1 MNTISPIRPYMGLK
15 NEPLEPQS
23 AQSTQTAPETA
34 VSFKGTIGD
43 TLLKEAAANKTVP
56 TVETIF
62 SKIKSTFGV
71 SADKTKDV
79 LESFVG
85 KIKSLTSENA
95 NLREQLSTTVN
106 SMEQNEQNAKNE
118 LANMEQW
125 WRDSFAKTLEQKNTE
140 IAEKDA
146 KIADLQKYEGMA
158 KVKSVEELDEILP
171 EQFLEILKEA
181 KESEKKAQ
189 DSLLEYVF
197 TGKGQEEFLAQIE
210 RSNKILKAK
219 MAGIEEMP
227 EMAAAYKDSHLK
239 LGFDPIYVAKYML
252 KEALINSEKGLQIM
266 YPPVSKL
273 VEENF
278 NAITAPMRNKN
289 TTYAPTSKC
298 LDDIKTFYNGITAN
312 SKELAK
318 KGYKLIEQSELN
330 GRQYYSF
337 INSKDGSKLD
347 IFKDDLSAGWFGMAR
362 IIDAQGNIKTLN
374 KDWK

>member
-1 MNTISPIRPYMGLK
+1 MNTISPIRSYMSLK
-15 NEPLEPQS
+15 NEPIEPQP
-23 AQSTQTAPETA
+23 TQTTPEPA

-43 TLLKEAAANKTVP
+43 TLLREAATNKTVP

-79 LESFVG
+79 LESFVR
-85 KIKSLTSENA
+85 KIKSLTNENA
-95 NLREQLSTTVN
+95 NLREQLSTTT
-106 SMEQNEQNAKNE
+106 SAMKQNEQTAKDE

-125 WRDSFAKTLEQKNTE
+125 WRDSLAKTLEQKNAE

-171 EQFLEILKEA
+171 EEFLELIKEA

-219 MAGIEEMP
+219 MTGIEKMP
-227 EMAAAYKDSHLK
+227 EMAAAYKDSQLP
-239 LGFDPIYVAKYML
+239 LGFDPIFAAVSML
-252 KEALINSEKGLQIM
+252 RNALINSEKGLQIM

-278 NAITAPMRNKN
+278 NAITAPMRKTN
-289 TTYAPTSKC
+289 TRYAPTSKC
-298 LDDIKTFYNGITAN
+298 LDDVKDFYNRITDN
-312 SKELAK
+312 SKKLTNQ
-318 KGYKLIEQSELN
+318 GYKLVERSEFN

-347 IFKDDLSAGWFGMAR
+347 IFRDDLSAGFFGLAR
-362 IIDAQGNIKTLN
+362 RTDSQGNVTSLCN
-374 KDWK
+374 KEWE